1 MFKSILKIAA
11 RSLRKNTFFTFIN
24 ITGLAASITC
34 CLLIALY
41 IHHEWTYDGFHEKGN
56 RIHRMLMEYGSGEE
70 LSQTS
75 FTSTK
80 LAPSF
85 QRHFPEVES
94 TVRMEKTIR
103 TVRYENNFFN
113 ESSFF
118 FADSTFFNIF
128 SFPLR
133 RGNPQSALMQPNK
146 VVVTE
151 DAAKKYFGD
160 TDPVGKILLVGSS
173 AVPYEVTGVAAN
185 LPSNS
190 HIRFDF
196 IASFSSLGTAQ
207 EQTYF
212 NANYITYFLLKDG
225 TSVAAFQQKIKSF
238 MQQEAK
244 NEGENIYINFI
255 PEPLTKIHL
264 YSKFES
270 FEPNSS
276 ITFVQ
281 MLLAVAVLILL
292 IACFTYINLAT
303 ARSLDRAKEVGVRK
317 TIGASKKQVFF
328 QFITESGLLT
338 IIGFVVSVFLVIL
351 LLPSFN
357 QLTGRSLSLQVLFQ
371 PLAIILSV
379 ILLLLISLFAGSY
392 PALVLSRFNPVSVL
406 KGSMKKSKSGFGL
419 QQSLVVFQFVIT
431 VFLISSTLII
441 KNQLK
446 YIQEKKLGYNREF
459 VMVIPVDF
467 KMIEKMQ
474 AIKTEIKQ
482 VPGVKIVA
490 AAYDAPTHIKGG
502 YSVRKPEMP
511 ENVEIPVNANPVDE
525 DFVPATGLEI
535 IAGENFSR
543 QDVIDVSQQAGD
555 SVVYHFILNEKA
567 VAALGWTLANAI
579 NKRLIMGAR
588 VGFVKGVIRNFN
600 YKSLHEPIGAL
611 VLFPDSWPRVL
622 MVKTNGNN
630 VSQTIAM
637 LEEKWKQVVP
647 HRPFEFNFMDE
658 EYNKMY
664 FAEITLSKVLSL
676 FSILAILLA
685 CLGLIGLSTFVA
697 QQRVKEIG
705 IRKVLG
711 ASVMQIAGL
720 LSKQFLLL
728 VILASI
734 IALPLAWWATSG
746 WLQDFAYRIKPG
758 WELFLLA
765 ALAAVVITILC
776 VSYQAIKAA
785 LANPVKSLRS
795 E

>member
-11 RSLRKNTFFTFIN
+11 RSLRKNKFFTFIN
-24 ITGLAASITC
+24 ISGLSASITC

-41 IHHEWTYDGFHEKGN
+41 IHNEWTYDGFHEKGN
-56 RIHRMLMEYGSGEE
+56 RIHRMLMEYSIGGE

-75 FTSTK
+75 STSTK

-113 ESSFF
+113 ESSFY

-128 SFPLR
+128 SFPLL
-133 RGNPQSALMQPNK
+133 RGNALSVLQQPNK
-146 VVVTE
+146 VVLTE
-151 DAAKKYFGD
+151 NAAKKYFGD
-160 TDPVGKILLVGSS
+160 TDPVGKLLLVGSS
-173 AVPYEVTGVAAN
+173 AEPYEVTGVAAN
-185 LPSNS
+185 CPSNS
-190 HIRFDF
+190 HIKFDF
-196 IASFSSLGTAQ
+196 IASFSSLGAAQ
-207 EQTYF
+207 EETYF
-212 NANYITYFLLKDG
+212 NANYFTYFLLKDG
-225 TSVAAFQQKIKSF
+225 TSLPAFQQKIKTF

-244 NEGENIYINFI
+244 NEGENIYINFL

-270 FEPNSS
+270 FEANSS

-303 ARSLDRAKEVGVRK
+303 ARSLERAKEVGVRK
-317 TIGASKKQVFF
+317 TIGASKKQVFI

-338 IIGFVVSVFLVIL
+338 AAGFIVSL
-351 LLPSFN
+351 LLVLFLLPAFN
-357 QLTGRSLSLQVLFQ
+357 QLTEKSLSLRVLYQ
-371 PLAIILSV
+371 PAAIIFSI
-379 ILLLLISLFAGSY
+379 ILLMLISLFAGSY
-392 PALVLSRFNPVSVL
+392 PALVLSRFNPITVL
-406 KGSMKKSKSGFGL
+406 KGSIKKSKSGFGL

-446 YIQEKKLGYNREF
+446 YIQEKKLGFNREH
-459 VMVIPVDF
+459 VMVMPVDSR
-467 KMIEKMQ
+467 MVERMQ
-474 AIKTEIKQ
+474 TIKTELKQ
-482 VPGVKIVA
+482 VPGVKMVA
-490 AAYDAPTHIKGG
+490 SAYDAPTHIKGG
-502 YSVRKPEMP
+502 YSVRKPEMA
-511 ENVEIPVNANPVDE
+511 ENEEIPVNANPVDE
-525 DFVPATGLEI
+525 DFVKATGLEI
-535 IAGENFSR
+535 IAGENLSR
-543 QDVIDVSQQAGD
+543 QDIIDISKQGD
-555 SVVYHFILNEKA
+555 SLVYHFILNEKA
-567 VAALGWTLANAI
+567 VAALGWTTENAV
-579 NKRLIMGAR
+579 NKRLIMGNR
-588 VGFVKGVIRNFN
+588 KGFVKGIVRDFN

-611 VLFPDSWPRVL
+611 VLFPDTWTRVM
-622 MVKTNGNN
+622 MVKTDGNN
-630 VSQTIAM
+630 LSQTIAL
-637 LEEKWKQVVP
+637 LENKWKQVVP

-658 EYNKMY
+658 EYDKMY
-664 FAEITLSKVLSL
+664 FAESTLSKVLSL

-697 QQRVKEIG
+697 QQKVKEIG

-711 ASVMQIAGL
+711 AGVMQIAGL
-720 LSKQFLLL
+720 LSKQFLWL
-728 VILASI
+728 VIIASI

-746 WLQDFAYRIKPG
+746 WLQEFAFRITPG
-758 WELFLLA
+758 WELFALA
-765 ALAAVVITILC
+765 ALCAVIITIAC

>member
-11 RSLRKNTFFTFIN
+11 RSLRKNSFFTFIN

-34 CLLIALY
+34 CLLIGLY
-41 IHHEWTYDGFHEKGN
+41 IHNEWTYDGFHEKGN
-56 RIHRMLMEYGSGEE
+56 RIHRMLMEYGMGEE

-128 SFPLR
+128 SFPLIK
-133 RGNPQSALMQPNK
+133 GNPQSALMQPNK
-146 VVVTE
+146 VVLTAS
-151 DAAKKYFGD
+151 AAKKYFGD
-160 TDPVGKILLVGSS
+160 TDPIGKILLVGSS

-185 LPSNS
+185 PPSNS

-225 TSVAAFQQKIKSF
+225 TSLPAFQQKIKTF

-244 NEGENIYINFI
+244 NEGENIYINFT

-276 ITFVQ
+276 IAFVQ
-281 MLLAVAVLILL
+281 MLLAVAILILL

-303 ARSLDRAKEVGVRK
+303 ARSLERAKEVGVRK

-338 IIGFVVSVFLVIL
+338 IIGFLISVFLVIL

-357 QLTGRSLSLQVLFQ
+357 QLTGKSLSLQVLFQ
-371 PLAIILSV
+371 PAAIIFGV
-379 ILLLLISLFAGSY
+379 MLLLLISLFAGSY

-406 KGSMKKSKSGFGL
+406 KGSIKKSKSGFGL

-446 YIQEKKLGYNREF
+446 YIQEKKLGYNRDH
-459 VMVIPVDF
+459 VMVMPVDF

-474 AIKTEIKQ
+474 TIKTELKQ

-490 AAYDAPTHIKGG
+490 SGYDAPTHIKGG

-535 IAGENFSR
+535 IAGENLSR
-543 QDVIDVSQQAGD
+543 QDIIDASKQGD
-555 SVVYHFILNEKA
+555 SAVYQFILNEKA
-567 VAALGWTLANAI
+567 VAALGWTTANAI
-579 NKRLIMGAR
+579 NQRLIMGGR
-588 VGFVKGVIRNFN
+588 TGFVKGVIKDFN

-637 LEEKWKQVVP
+637 LEDKWKQIVP

-728 VILASI
+728 VVLASI
-734 IALPLAWWATSG
+734 IALPLAWWATAD